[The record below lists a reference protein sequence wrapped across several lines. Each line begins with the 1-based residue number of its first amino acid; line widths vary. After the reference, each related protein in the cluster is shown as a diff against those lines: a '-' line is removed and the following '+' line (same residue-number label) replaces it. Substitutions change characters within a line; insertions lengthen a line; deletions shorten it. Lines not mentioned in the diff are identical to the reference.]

1 MTDRTTTDLKSIP
14 KAAPAP
20 GHGCCGGNAIA
31 DPASKT
37 ATPADPSALGHA
49 KPSKATETCC
59 CGGAAN
65 K

>member
-1 MTDRTTTDLKSIP
+1 MTDRTTTDSKLIP

-20 GHGCCGGNAIA
+20 GHGCCGGDTTA

-37 ATPADPSALGHA
+37 AKPADPSAPGHA
-49 KPSKATETCC
+49 KAADTCC
-59 CGGAAN
+59 CGSAAN